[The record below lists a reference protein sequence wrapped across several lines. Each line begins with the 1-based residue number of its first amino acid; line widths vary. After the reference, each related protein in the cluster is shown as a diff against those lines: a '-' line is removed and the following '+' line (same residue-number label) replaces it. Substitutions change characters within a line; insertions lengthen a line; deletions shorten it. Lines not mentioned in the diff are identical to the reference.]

1 MAPPPCDPVA
11 SGHRVFV
18 ILRII
23 AREMAAEPEESFPT
37 YAELTQ
43 TQGWA
48 GGAPVPVA
56 PREAALDAGD
66 STSRYTEQ
74 AVLGVGGM
82 GKVVLAHD
90 SRIGRDVAV
99 KQLRPDRELTSDER
113 ARFLREAQ
121 VQGQLEHPSIVPV
134 YDIDHRP
141 DGTTFFT
148 MRRVL
153 GRTLHDI
160 LDDLR
165 RGMPEAVARYTQREL
180 LQAFGT
186 VCLAV
191 DYAHSRGVIHRDL
204 KPSNIML
211 GDFGEVY
218 VLDWGVARLLDLRA
232 DLRTGLRASA
242 GPVEERGPRER
253 LSMPGISL
261 GTPLYMAPE
270 QVDDPNVD
278 AAADVFALGAVL
290 FEILTLERL
299 RTTAVVA
306 APVDAGIS
314 ARVPHRPVALELEL
328 LCVRATQHDPVDR
341 FPSARALH
349 DALARYLEGDRE
361 LEQRRELAAGHAS
374 RARAALR
381 RVGEPSAN
389 REQETGIAIRA
400 LARALALEPA
410 NQEHVAAFAEIMSAP
425 PSAMPPELSARIE
438 AQTQSVIRAGMHYSG
453 LAALA
458 WFLFLPVILAVGVR
472 RLDYMLLIATP
483 LLVSVALCF
492 AAARRRPIGRPI
504 QCAALGAMLLA
515 SAGVSR
521 IVGPLF
527 VMPTIFTSWMIVTQ
541 TSPDQ
546 FMRRF
551 GLYAGALLML
561 APFALELAG
570 VLPGSYAFED
580 GKLVVLPQMIELPR
594 LGTFAFIALANLG
607 LGVSP
612 AIYVARLRAELTSA
626 QQREL
631 LRAWRLRRL
640 PEELM
645 RANPR

>member
-1 MAPPPCDPVA
+1 MV
-11 SGHRVFV
+11 
-18 ILRII
+18 
-23 AREMAAEPEESFPT
+23 AEPEESFPT

-56 PREAALDAGD
+56 PRDAMLDPGD
-66 STSRYTEQ
+66 SASRYTEQ

-90 SRIGRDVAV
+90 ARIGRDVAV
-99 KQLRPDRELTSDER
+99 KQLRPDRELSSEER

-165 RGMPEAVARYTQREL
+165 RGVPEAVARYTQREL

-232 DLRTGLRASA
+232 ELRAGLRV
-242 GPVEERGPRER
+242 GTEPVEERGPRGPRER
-253 LSMPGISL
+253 LSMPGMGL

-290 FEILTLERL
+290 FELLTLERL

-306 APVDAGIS
+306 APVDAQIS
-314 ARVPHRPVALELEL
+314 VRMPDRPVALELEL
-328 LCVRATQHDPVDR
+328 LCVRATQHDPADR

-361 LEQRRELAAGHAS
+361 LEQRRELAGGHAA

-381 RVGEPSAN
+381 RVGEPGAN
-389 REQETGIAIRA
+389 REQETGIAIRE

-410 NQEHVAAFAEIMSAP
+410 NQEHVAAFAEIMSAS
-425 PSAMPPELSARIE
+425 PSTVPPELSARLE

-472 RLDYMLLIATP
+472 RVDYMLLIATP
-483 LLVSVALCF
+483 LLVSVTLCF
-492 AAARRRPIGRPI
+492 VAARRRPIGRPI

-580 GKLVVLPQMIELPR
+580 GKLVVLPQMVELPR

-612 AIYVARLRAELTSA
+612 AIYVARLRAELTNA